1 MRLIRLLASAAAAA
15 IAAAAAAAPAPAPAA
30 APVSDPRL
38 DGMRQIER
46 SACVRMGNTG
56 PGAPRNLK
64 FVPKYCDCV
73 AKAYWDN
80 IPKPEIE
87 ELMNSGQSAA
97 MDRHKADRMN
107 AARASC
113 QGK

>member
-1 MRLIRLLASAAAAA
+1 MRLPLYLAALLVPAA
-15 IAAAAAAAPAPAPAA
+15 IAATAAPVTPAPA
-30 APVSDPRL
+30 SDPRL

-46 SACVRMGNTG
+46 SVCVRMGNTG

-80 IPKPEIE
+80 IPKPEVE
-87 ELMNSGQSAA
+87 ELMNAGQSAA
-97 MDRHKADRMN
+97 MDKQKAERMT
-107 AARASC
+107 AARDSC
-113 QGK
+113 QAK